1 MDGAVV
7 DLGQVRAERGSAA
20 SLHRADLDS
29 LPLLLAVPHA
39 SRLLGISR
47 SAGYRLAE
55 SGELPI
61 RRLGGRIYVVTARL
75 LEMVDAA

>member
-1 MDGAVV
+1 MDSDIVQ
-7 DLGQVRAERGSAA
+7 LNSRSPRMQSSVRRV
-20 SLHRADLDS
+20 DLDS
-29 LPLLLAVPHA
+29 LPLLLAVPEA

-61 RRLGGRIYVVTARL
+61 RRLGGRIYVITSRL
-75 LEMVDAA
+75 LDMVEAA